1 MHFALLALESFW
13 KLRNSSWR
21 TCGSC
26 FTNTLLQRQG
36 HSGPYRSRADE
47 NKSNDVLQQESH
59 DRPIYENIPGSSRKR
74 KCVNQINQSSQDT
87 VTLRS
92 SGSDSYLS
100 KDSACQRKYS
110 ENPLSKYSKVDSDV
124 EVEGDQDNSY
134 KVLHATVKEDFG
146 PPIDTKLA
154 DILERIWGKAKL
166 GDYRWNSHFRWRNS
180 KTLKETGF
188 WRSS

>member
-1 MHFALLALESFW
+1 MCYKHPTATSA
-13 KLRNSSWR
+13 
-21 TCGSC
+21 
-26 FTNTLLQRQG
+26 RQS
-36 HSGPYRSRADE
+36 SGPYRSRADE
-47 NKSNDVLQQESH
+47 NKSNDALQQESH

-100 KDSACQRKYS
+100 KDSVCQRKYS

-166 GDYRWNSHFRWRNS
+166 GDYR
-180 KTLKETGF
+180 
-188 WRSS
+188 